1 MKLSLE
7 NSLKKA
13 TMHLNRYAKGIVL
26 TMGKKS
32 CEEMGNF
39 LCLSHDKIYRSMMFI
54 SCNIS
59 FVQELSLQIIKEYA
73 KEFSGWLV
81 IDDTAI
87 TKVYSK
93 LIQGV
98 VWMYNVLV
106 GKEQKQFNILVLVWT
121 NGSIT
126 IPLDFLFWYP
136 KHSCDQYKTKSE
148 LAIELL
154 KKWWFK
160 VPSKGLLG
168 DGHFSTQTL
177 LNFCKQKEIPLVA
190 KFSSNRKII
199 SADGIS
205 AQIKHHPGLKLQR
218 NQRSKTIKILWHG
231 MTLFCTS
238 HKRKNKNNEY
248 NFVYYISTVRKAPKE
263 YIKLYG
269 LRWEIEKM
277 FRTMKQSLGLK
288 DCSARKK
295 ASHMGHILGVFHA
308 YTFAQY
314 VKSEENLPN
323 VEKAL
328 RHLRDAKSKMLDD
341 SLCRFNHNFGVI
353 A

>member
-106 GKEQKQFNILVLVWT
+106 GKEQSNLIFWCLSGQMDRSLF
-121 NGSIT
+121 
-126 IPLDFLFWYP
+126 PLIFYFGIQNT
-136 KHSCDQYKTKSE
+136 H
-148 LAIELL
+148 AINTRQNQN
-154 KKWWFK
+154 W
-160 VPSKGLLG
+160 
-168 DGHFSTQTL
+168 L
-177 LNFCKQKEIPLVA
+177 LN
-190 KFSSNRKII
+190 
-199 SADGIS
+199 
-205 AQIKHHPGLKLQR
+205 
-218 NQRSKTIKILWHG
+218 
-231 MTLFCTS
+231 
-238 HKRKNKNNEY
+238 Y
-248 NFVYYISTVRKAPKE
+248 
-263 YIKLYG
+263 
-269 LRWEIEKM
+269 
-277 FRTMKQSLGLK
+277 
-288 DCSARKK
+288 
-295 ASHMGHILGVFHA
+295 
-308 YTFAQY
+308 
-314 VKSEENLPN
+314 
-323 VEKAL
+323 
-328 RHLRDAKSKMLDD
+328 
-341 SLCRFNHNFGVI
+341 
-353 A
+353 